1 MRPAVQSAE
10 VAEEDEDDGSVGPQ
24 VAETV
29 GYAIPV
35 REGHVFEP
43 GEVHVPEGTRP
54 SGTSAAVTPQL
65 VATALPVAS
74 NDWPVPA
81 AA

>member
-10 VAEEDEDDGSVGPQ
+10 VAEEDEDDRSVGPE

-29 GYAIPV
+29 GYAV
-35 REGHVFEP
+35 TVGEGHVFEP

-54 SGTSAAVTPQL
+54 SGTFAAVTAQL
-65 VATALPVAS
+65 VPTELPEVS
-74 NDWPVPA
+74 NA
-81 AA
+81 